1 MLDSARLRGE
11 LAHIH
16 RALHGVATGAQGKPL
31 VEHLNGV
38 QGPSTAAI
46 WQSLYADCL
55 RVVYTAVAADGTI
68 TDDEIVAV
76 SELLLTIAHHYAEL
90 LPIYREVAVS
100 DIGSI
105 RRFLA
110 HYAADGT
117 MFGARATLHWPGLT
131 LCRRAAQVGET
142 EPLER
147 YERMMSWLI
156 PASCEIGGV
165 TEADPRW
172 GSRVAELHAMR
183 RTLAQTAKAAPPDSD
198 LRLQSFLGRH
208 NVFTA
213 VLQPVSMFETD
224 PFDVEEIH
232 QDARMAFEQLVDRA
246 TSPAQHAGRNRM
258 LLLLGDSGSGK
269 THLLR
274 SFRCHVQDNGRGLVA
289 YAQMHTAAEDYAR
302 YLLHH
307 VVDSLS
313 RPYTGLSGTQT
324 GLFEIAVGLSNLVA
338 DPVRSKIL
346 RLADGDW
353 DAEEVNLRELV
364 NQLVDGLR
372 VVPALGKFDADLLRV
387 LLYALAP
394 DERVIAQAY
403 QYLRCEHMNVDDR
416 KWIGDVFPRTRA
428 EHPTQMIRD
437 LARIAFLSRGAA
449 LVLMLDQA
457 ELSGSDAIS
466 GGGRTFMRAV
476 DTLYSIVSE
485 VPSTIGVVACLSDI
499 YGTVRRILAGAMIDR
514 LENDPPFE
522 RLQTNRSYPEIEAI
536 VARRLSWLYGQT
548 GAAFR
553 PEEPVYPIPPAA
565 LKNLANRR
573 ARDVLLWCD
582 QFQQRCAAARRL
594 VDPSMQSAIEDSR
607 NAEDG
612 DADLNQIAA
621 AWNDACHASGIA
633 VPDDAEAILDA
644 VGAAARFCAEELNL
658 SISTPSSKSG
668 LLRVRLAG
676 ASEHAE
682 FTIAVTN
689 QSYQRGAFSA
699 QIETLRRAAGDET
712 PVAVRTLKF
721 PGGKASVEVIG
732 KLLKGG
738 GRRAYLDG
746 STLRML
752 MALQMFT
759 PTFPNERIAVWRQ
772 RDRPI
777 SSLPPMTDLFDL
789 ERLRTAAA
797 PPATAG
803 NGANASATP
812 PSGVPTI
819 EGGTSTGSASAF
831 RGEDGIADGHGGT
844 DHNGERTAKGK
855 RSGKPTANGKTTT
868 NDRAVLSRLDIGTA
882 STFDAEARTIE
893 LGSLLRHTGILGS
906 SGSGKTTLALNL
918 IEQALE
924 RDIAVVL
931 IDRKGDLA
939 GYAKPDWWQYTADPG
954 RARRLADRLDVR
966 LFTPGTRGGRPLALL
981 VVPDLQ
987 QIPDHERDRMVQY
1000 AANALAAMMDY
1011 GSGTA
1016 DSACRAILTQAIAV
1030 LAQRNRSCGLSELLE
1045 LIDRRDDELLAR
1057 AGRYDD
1063 KRFRK
1068 LIEDLENVRLNDA
1081 QLFDVSAELL
1091 TAETLI
1097 GRKPGDKVPLAIAST
1112 RFLGEVDRVQ
1122 AWVAHLI
1129 ACLSRYVAKSPSAD
1143 LRLIFMIDE
1152 ADVFM
1157 PAGTVKPPSK
1167 EPLQDL
1173 LKRARAAGL
1182 GIILASQ
1189 SPADF
1194 DYRSREQINTWF
1206 LGRIADQR
1214 SIDKMKPLFEHRPAV
1229 GGKLGSQ
1236 DPGRFVMLQG
1246 GGASDLERAPSLLRT
1261 EQIPEAE
1268 LMALAASTRHA

>member
-16 RALHGVATGAQGKPL
+16 RALHGCATGPHGKPL
-31 VEHLNGV
+31 VDQLSGV
-38 QGPSTAAI
+38 QGAPAAAI

-55 RVVYTAVAADGTI
+55 RVVYTAVAADGMI
-68 TDDEIVAV
+68 TDDEIAAV
-76 SELLLTIAHHYAEL
+76 SELLFAIAHHYAEL
-90 LPIYREVAVS
+90 LPIYREVAVR

-105 RRFLA
+105 RQFLA

-183 RTLAQTAKAAPPDSD
+183 RTLAQTAKAAPSNTD
-198 LRLQSFLGRH
+198 LRLQSFLGQH

-213 VLQPVSMFETD
+213 VQQPVSMFEAD

-232 QDARMAFEQLVDRA
+232 QDARIAFEQLVDRA
-246 TSPAQHAGRNRM
+246 VSPAQHAGRNRM

-307 VVDSLS
+307 VIDSLS
-313 RPYTGLSGTQT
+313 RPYTGPSGTQT
-324 GLFEIAVGLSNLVA
+324 GLFEIAVGLSNLVD

-372 VVPALGKFDADLLRV
+372 VVPALGRFDADLLRV

-403 QYLRCEHMNVDDR
+403 QYLRCEYMNVDDR
-416 KWIGDVFPRTRA
+416 KWIGDVCPRTRA

-437 LARIAFLSRGAA
+437 LARIAFLSRGAV

-466 GGGRTFMRAV
+466 GGSRMFMRAV
-476 DTLYSIVSE
+476 DTLYSVVSE
-485 VPSTIGVVACLSDI
+485 VPSMIGVVACLSDV
-499 YGTVRRILAGAMIDR
+499 YGTVRRVLAGAMIDR
-514 LENDPPFE
+514 LENDPPAE

-536 VARRLSWLYGQT
+536 IARRLSWLYSQT

-553 PEEPVYPIPPAA
+553 PEEPVYPIPPAE
-565 LKNLANRR
+565 LKNLVNRR

-594 VDPSMQSAIEDSR
+594 IDASMQPGIEDSGK
-607 NAEDG
+607 EQDG
-612 DADLNQIAA
+612 DTDLNQIAA

-633 VPDDAEAILDA
+633 VPDDAESILDA

-658 SISTPSSKSG
+658 SLSTLSTKSG

-682 FTIAVTN
+682 FAIAVTN
-689 QSYQRGAFSA
+689 QGYQRGAFGA
-699 QIETLRRAAGDET
+699 QIETLRRTAGSDT
-712 PVAVRTLKF
+712 PVAVRTVKF
-721 PGGKASVEVIG
+721 PSGKASAEVIG
-732 KLLKGG
+732 KLLRGG

-752 MALQMFT
+752 AAFQRFQ
-759 PTFPNERIAVWRQ
+759 PAFPDERIAAWRR

-777 SSLPPMTDLFDL
+777 SSLPPMADLFDL

-797 PPATAG
+797 PRTAC
-803 NGANASATP
+803 NGTNVAVTP

-819 EGGTSTGSASAF
+819 ETGGTPPGTAGARRAEDLTADQHSGTNSNGKRPAKDRRTGSM
-831 RGEDGIADGHGGT
+831 
-844 DHNGERTAKGK
+844 TA
-855 RSGKPTANGKTTT
+855 SGKAAMNGRTVT
-868 NDRAVLSRLDIGTA
+868 SQLDIGTA
-882 STFDAEARTIE
+882 STFDAEPRTIE
-893 LGSLLRHTGILGS
+893 IGSLLRHTGILGS

-924 RDIAVVL
+924 RDIAVIL

-939 GYAKPDWWQYTADPG
+939 GYAKPDWWQHTANPG

-1016 DSACRAILTQAIAV
+1016 DNACRAILTQAIAV
-1030 LAQRNRSCGLSELLE
+1030 LAQRNRPCGLSELLE

-1063 KRFRK
+1063 KRFKK

-1081 QLFDVSAELL
+1081 QLFDASAESL

-1097 GRKPGDKVPLAIAST
+1097 GRKPGDRVPLAIAST
-1112 RFLGEVDRVQ
+1112 RFLGDVDRVQ

-1129 ACLSRYVAKSPSAD
+1129 ASLSRYVAKSPSAD
-1143 LRLIFMIDE
+1143 LRLILMIDE

-1236 DPGRFVMLQG
+1236 DPGRFVMLQD
-1246 GGASDLERAPSLLRT
+1246 GGATDLERAPSLLRT